1 MTPTLMPPAPVA
13 AVRIDVWLWRAR
25 FFKTRSLAA
34 KAVSAGTIR
43 IDRSGSPARLDK
55 PSALVRPGD
64 VLSFARSDGLVRVV
78 EVRAFGERRGP
89 ASEAATLYV
98 DRTPAAPP
106 AASEPPLAER
116 KGRPTKKDRRALD
129 RFMGEG
135 DA

>member
-1 MTPTLMPPAPVA
+1 MTPA
-13 AVRIDVWLWRAR
+13 AIAALRVDIWLWRAR

-43 IDRSGSPARLDK
+43 IDRNGAPARLDK

-78 EVRAFGERRGP
+78 EVTAFGERRGP
-89 ASEAATLYV
+89 ASEAMTLYV
-98 DRTPAAPP
+98 DRTPAAAP
-106 AASEPPLAER
+106 ARSEPSLAER

-129 RFMGEG
+129 RFMGDE